1 MCIILPPS
9 FAIDSAALPVLQ
21 LQFPDL
27 LPLRLLLL
35 LLLVML
41 LLMMVMLAV
50 DVCTTGQV
58 WSRPVLLLLLLL
70 CCC

>member
-9 FAIDSAALPVLQ
+9 FAIDSAALPVVQLQ
-21 LQFPDL
+21 LPNL
-27 LPLRLLLL
+27 LPLRLLL

-70 CCC
+70 LCCC